1 MIQRISKRF
10 LSLLL
15 VAVMVLAFVP
25 AITLPAFAATS
36 GTVTGLSDSNIGL
49 SFSGTADDA
58 WSATGT
64 QIIGKARSTSGAG
77 CGELAVTPEALNAVL
92 PEGVRVL
99 EVYESTRKARELRR
113 LRALLT
119 LEYDGAVPEPAA
131 ITALLEQ
138 PELVVEKRTK
148 RGMAETD
155 IRPMLHAFHV
165 ETAPGALLLTCEV
178 SAQEPSLNPMLLA
191 AAIERYLPE
200 AKPDFVRCRRLEM
213 LDEQGGIFR

>member
-1 MIQRISKRF
+1 MHRIRFEKTGRAVWMSHLDLMRLMQRAFRRAGVVLHHSQGF
-10 LSLLL
+10 TPHAYVSMLLPLSVGMESVCELMEYEL
-15 VAVMVLAFVP
+15 
-25 AITLPAFAATS
+25 
-36 GTVTGLSDSNIGL
+36 D
-49 SFSGTADDA
+49 
-58 WSATGT
+58 
-64 QIIGKARSTSGAG
+64 
-77 CGELAVTPEALNAVL
+77 GELAVTPEALNAVL

-155 IRPMLHAFHV
+155 IRPMLHAYHV
-165 ETAPGALLLTCEV
+165 E
-178 SAQEPSLNPMLLA
+178 A
-191 AAIERYLPE
+191 AAGR
-200 AKPDFVRCRRLEM
+200 AAADVRGQRAGAVAQPHAACRRHRALSA
-213 LDEQGGIFR
+213 GGKAGLCPLPQTRNAR

>member
-1 MIQRISKRF
+1 MHRILFEKTGRAIWMSHLDLMRLMQRAFRRAGVVLHHSQGF
-10 LSLLL
+10 TPHAYVSMLLCEL
-15 VAVMVLAFVP
+15 MEYEL
-25 AITLPAFAATS
+25 
-36 GTVTGLSDSNIGL
+36 D
-49 SFSGTADDA
+49 
-58 WSATGT
+58 
-64 QIIGKARSTSGAG
+64 
-77 CGELAVTPEALNAVL
+77 GELAVTPEALNAVL

-131 ITALLEQ
+131 ITALLER

-155 IRPMLHAFHV
+155 IRPMLHAYHV
-165 ETAPGALLLTCEV
+165 EAAPGALLLTCEV

-213 LDEQGGIFR
+213 LDEQGEVFR